1 MLEDTHGGCEILHN
15 MNLESKT
22 ISHSMTNARPPN
34 TKKKKTFLSD
44 LSFKRVLVIGCSKNF
59 KLVVPEGA
67 TSAGCVEFLRMHSC
81 TNFRFIKGKLN
92 IEI

>member
-22 ISHSMTNARPPN
+22 ISHSLPNPLPP
-34 TKKKKTFLSD
+34 THTHTTHLSD
-44 LSFKRVLVIGCSKNF
+44 LSFKRVPVIWCSKNF

-81 TNFRFIKGKLN
+81 TYLRFIKGKLN